1 MRLSTE
7 LQILIEACKISL
19 LDATPDILEELVSR
33 PSIHWKRLTQM
44 AAYHKVRPILYAAFK
59 KCSPHKIPVSY
70 LEQYQHRALQHSMH
84 NLLMDQET
92 ARLLNLLKKK
102 QVRVLPYKG
111 SLLSHKIY
119 QNNGLREVGDID
131 LYLPREDAKVGLE
144 VLLED
149 GYEFEFKGTLPQNIS
164 TPQLIKD
171 VLSIYGWHEVAL
183 KKQSH
188 QGTTFY
194 VDFHWR
200 LAEAFYWYKINDDNL
215 FEHTQTLKIHHTEVD
230 VPSDENI
237 FLMMLVHHG
246 GREAW
251 LQLKSL
257 CDLLMFFKTHQN
269 HMDWQQLLQ
278 TAEKAKMK
286 GILLWGTW
294 LLEHFL
300 DYSVPAVFSNHWSHP
315 KRSYRAEEVVLYW
328 EKSEVFWS
336 QLGPKWRH
344 TRLILSQ
351 QDTGFSKLKY
361 FKNYL
366 RFYATPNLL
375 EEPRLFTFPDHM
387 PYLNFLSK
395 VLTFFWRKVL
405 KR

>member
-19 LDATPDILEELVSR
+19 LDATPDVLEELVSH
-33 PSIHWKRLTQM
+33 PSVHWKRLTQM

-59 KCSPHKIPVSY
+59 KCSPHNIPVSY
-70 LEQYQHRALQHSMH
+70 LEQYQHRALRHSMH

-149 GYEFEFKGTLPQNIS
+149 GYEFEFRGKLKEGLS
-164 TPQLIKD
+164 MKELID
-171 VLSIYGWHEVAL
+171 TVLATYGWHEVTL
-183 KKQSH
+183 KKQSVH
-188 QGTTFY
+188 GTLY
-194 VDFHWR
+194 IDFHWR
-200 LAEAFYWYKINDDNL
+200 LSESFYWYSLPDEIL
-215 FEHTQTLKIHHTEVD
+215 FEGIQSAYIHQVSVD
-230 VPSDENI
+230 IPSDKNI

-300 DYSVPAVFSNHWSHP
+300 GYPVPAVFSNHWSHH

-366 RFYATPNLL
+366 RFYAMPNLL

-387 PYLNFLSK
+387 PCLNFLSK

>member
-19 LDATPDILEELVSR
+19 LDAKPDVLEELVSH
-33 PSIHWKRLTQM
+33 PSVHWKRLNQM

-59 KCSPHKIPVSY
+59 KCSPHNIPVSY
-70 LEQYQHRALQHSMH
+70 LEQYQHRALRHSMH

-131 LYLPREDAKVGLE
+131 LYLPREDAKAGLE

-149 GYEFEFKGTLPQNIS
+149 GYEFEFRGKLKEGLS
-164 TPQLIKD
+164 MKELID
-171 VLSIYGWHEVAL
+171 TVLATYGWHEVTL
-183 KKQSH
+183 KKQSVH
-188 QGTTFY
+188 GTLY
-194 VDFHWR
+194 IDFHWR
-200 LAEAFYWYKINDDNL
+200 LSESFYWYSLPDEIL
-215 FEHTQTLKIHHTEVD
+215 FEGIQSAYIHQVSVD
-230 VPSDENI
+230 IPSDENI

-257 CDLLMFFKTHQN
+257 CDLLMFFKTK
-269 HMDWQQLLQ
+269 QQHIHWEHLLIS
-278 TAEKAKMK
+278 AEKAKMK
-286 GILLWGTW
+286 HILLWGTW
-294 LLEHFL
+294 LLRRFFE
-300 DYSVPAVFSNHWSHP
+300 YPIPVPLIQAHNFKLVDE
-315 KRSYRAEEVVLYW
+315 KDVIECW
-328 EKSEVFWS
+328 EKSEEFAS
-336 QLGPKWRH
+336 QFAPKWRH
-344 TRLILSQ
+344 TRLLLAH
-351 QDTGFSKLKY
+351 QDQGFNKLKY

-375 EEPRLFTFPDHM
+375 EEPRLITFPDNM

-405 KR
+405 KRQ